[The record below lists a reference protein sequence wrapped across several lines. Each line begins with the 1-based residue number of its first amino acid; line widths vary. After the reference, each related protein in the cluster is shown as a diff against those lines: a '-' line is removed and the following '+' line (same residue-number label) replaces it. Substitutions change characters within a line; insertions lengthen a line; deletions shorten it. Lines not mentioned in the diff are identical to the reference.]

1 MANTDIS
8 NVGQLRRLA
17 LRNYSYSG
25 GIVAELASA
34 VTDALED
41 VESTKADKASF
52 STATLSSSGWTTH
65 TDTDYKSAGYTYR
78 YALALSSA
86 TAADSADC
94 NLTPDS
100 LSAAS
105 ECGMCPD
112 VYVADGYVY
121 FYAAAV
127 PSSTISVQ
135 VRLIPGTSKGG

>member
-1 MANTDIS
+1 MGKLTLIEHLKACAEAARAFTDSRIGTIAGS
-8 NVGQLRRLA
+8 V
-17 LRNYSYSG
+17 S
-25 GIVAELASA
+25 
-34 VTDALED
+34 DCLEEMD
-41 VESTKADKASF
+41 GVKADKASF

-65 TDTDYKSAGYTYR
+65 TDTDYKSAGYAYR

-112 VYVADGYVY
+112 VFVADGYVY

-127 PSSTISVQ
+127 PSSAISVQ